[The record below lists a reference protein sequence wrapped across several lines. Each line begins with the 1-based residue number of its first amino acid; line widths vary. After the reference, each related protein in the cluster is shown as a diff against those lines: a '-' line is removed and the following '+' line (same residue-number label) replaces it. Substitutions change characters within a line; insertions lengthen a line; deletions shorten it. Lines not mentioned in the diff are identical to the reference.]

1 MKLKFWQKIA
11 LPALLVVSFGIGLGG
26 SIAWF
31 DTRTNLTP
39 QTSFE
44 GVSEGAYFAYGNGKP
59 RGSGDDE
66 PYGISSPRHL
76 YNLAWL
82 QYLGLI
88 DDVFNQKPAT
98 SEAYFELANDIDM
111 TGWNLPPIGTTSN
124 PFMGHFNGNGYTIKG
139 LTVSNLESDFSSGSS
154 KKPER
159 ASSYSSDVPH
169 IVGLFGVVGPYY
181 GSGLAYSSS
190 ADAITDLN
198 VSGITVKSS
207 VDNGTLA
214 GLVAGYVNGPISS
227 VAISDAVTDSGTMK
241 STLNLHAANGT
252 GAASAYATGKNVDG
266 SSFSRISE
274 FGTVGY
280 AETAYISKAKK
291 TTSTLYG
298 YNSEKDAEFSG
309 GAGDKEGFGGSIDM
323 KTMYQGVR
331 AVWDT
336 YSDSSDGIPSYPT
349 KRTVVYDKN
358 GSIVSNNYSD
368 YIKVPAFNTYYRYY
382 QAEQKDGD
390 KVTSSYTFAHRSSS
404 DNYMYLY
411 GDTTTQVANALTT
424 VNLRQTEGTVITISK
439 EVGGT
444 TYYLRYNNGITYTT
458 AEGQATEFVFKDGKI
473 FYPDNSGSAT
483 NTFYL
488 YKNGSALGTNG
499 SGSTFTYDSVN
510 KSYYVTQSSVKYYL
524 SFDSET
530 RSWVFVNDYKANYI
544 HSGDHYLT
552 AASWANNA
560 GVADTTL
567 SKSPSWTIPANGSS
581 GSISHQEGGTTFY
594 LRLNNGNL
602 SVTTNSY
609 NATNWTVNSTGTAI
623 SSGSNYLGYQ
633 NGAWTT
639 VNTDVQ
645 KYKISDGDGH
655 YLSANGSTLTNTNEA
670 DATEWYKDSGSET
683 YYFLGS
689 NNIKYYIMRKTS
701 DPYYS
706 LSDSGT
712 KFQITNGYFRSTY
725 TTGLFGTTRH
735 YLYVKYDRSNWTVT
749 HTRNT
754 DTSDGTILTL
764 HPITN
769 SPLAVSITRNYDV
782 ICDKNTIS
790 TTVGDTYNTKT
801 TTTEDSA
808 WTTKPTYF
816 PLRQEQTN
824 NLPNGIPQQTNTG
837 YVTSGA
843 NERTGDIRVSDYPSS
858 LGSYDYIGDFF
869 DRYGSNGIRTVYSR
883 DDNGDKLIYNTDSS
897 EEGGIVDLSS
907 NYEKFSD
914 TRTSL
919 QSVFQNDPNNI
930 YGLHFVGATVQYSG
944 GTGEYAGNSVYAEK
958 AIVNKETYSNYELPK
973 DCIDFNLKEKGYV
986 NFIAGTYFSNSDNCF
1001 FSLHDIGRNGDESI
1015 NYIKEIV
1022 EIYEPKS
1029 TPATATE
1036 YKTYSYQYKY
1046 GDGTYSVPFK
1056 YVAGKKVKLDGAAY
1070 TENQFLNSL
1079 DSTNYNSTPKF
1090 KTAWIKKNTLKISYC
1105 YYFEIPINSGEY
1117 CLSSVKNTNGA
1128 YMMYLD
1134 IGANAAKM
1142 NRTVIAEYI
1151 KEITTTWNFPKGL
1164 ALVATG
1170 TSPASV
1176 NAYNSY
1182 CVVID
1187 SSYGG
1192 TVTLSRESDTTG
1204 TATYSDTINKI
1215 KMGYYHDDIAVTG
1228 SPNTLEEITPI
1239 ATQTDNIRR
1248 ITYFDYNTGDG
1259 GLTKIIVTRKNS
1271 ETPTIERF
1279 LYDSQ
1284 SSTWV
1289 IETDPKKAILY
1300 DSQGITVE
1308 SAADAVRL
1316 YTEATMTACFTTME
1330 NNGTVVL
1337 GFKALSYAS
1346 GTLTISYNLNGTMQ
1360 QTGNGQFF
1368 VVSDYAINMTYT
1380 GPDGTSFR
1388 VTVLSVVSTYNT
1400 LSITFTINGT
1410 TVSAANQ
1417 KITIPISS

>member
-1 MKLKFWQKIA
+1 MKLKLWQKIA

-59 RGSGDDE
+59 RGSGNDE

-88 DDVFNQKPAT
+88 DDVFNQNPAT

-124 PFMGHFNGNGYTIKG
+124 PFMGHFNGNGYTITG

-227 VAISDAVTDSGTMK
+227 VAITDATTSSGTQK
-241 STLNLHAANGT
+241 STLDLHAANGSSAT
-252 GAASAYATGKNVDG
+252 SAYSAGKNAAG
-266 SSFSRISE
+266 NSFSRISE

-280 AETAYISKAKK
+280 AENTYIDQAKRK
-291 TTSTLYG
+291 TSSVYG
-298 YNSEKDAEFSG
+298 YAKDTDDNFSAQSQG
-309 GAGDKEGFGGSIDM
+309 EQSGFGGSIDM
-323 KTMYQGVR
+323 KTMYNGIR

-336 YSDSSDGIPSYPT
+336 YSSTADGIAEYPT
-349 KRTVVYDKN
+349 KRTIVYDVN
-358 GSIVSNNYSD
+358 GSLVSDTYSD
-368 YIKVPAFNTYYRYY
+368 NVDVPAVTVGSGSNRWSYQYF
-382 QAEQKDGD
+382 QAEQKDGG
-390 KVTSSYTFAHRSSS
+390 KVTSSYTFARRTAS
-404 DNYMYLY
+404 NYYMYLY
-411 GDTTTQVANALTT
+411 GDKTHSVSNALTT
-424 VNLRQTEGTVITISK
+424 TTLRQTEGTVITISR
-439 EVGGT
+439 EVSGT
-444 TYYLRYNNGITYTT
+444 TYYLCYDNGITYTT
-458 AEGQATEFVFKDGKI
+458 SAASATEWVFKNGKI
-473 FYPDNSGSAT
+473 FYPDNSG
-483 NTFYL
+483 NTTSKTYL
-488 YKNGSALGTNG
+488 YKNGTNLGTNA
-499 SGSTFTYDSVN
+499 SGSTFVYDSIN
-510 KSYYVTQSSVKYYL
+510 QSYYVTESATNYYL
-524 SFDSET
+524 SFNTSS
-530 RSWVFVNDYKANYI
+530 RSWVFVNDRTATLI
-544 HSGDHYLT
+544 HSGSHYLT
-552 AASWANNA
+552 ASSWSNNA
-560 GVADTTL
+560 SLADTTL
-567 SKSPSWTIPANGSS
+567 DSAPSWEIPANGSS
-581 GSISHQEGGTTFY
+581 GKIYTTQNGTYYY
-594 LRLNNGNL
+594 LRLNGNNIVITTSNGNATTWNVSSDG
-602 SVTTNSY
+602 SVIY
-609 NATNWTVNSTGTAI
+609 NGRYCLTYD
-623 SSGSNYLGYQ
+623 SGWKTFYKAL
-633 NGAWTT
+633 
-639 VNTDVQ
+639 
-645 KYKISDGDGH
+645 KYKIRDADNH
-655 YLSANGSTLTNTNEA
+655 YLSADGTSSLAVTDA
-670 DATEWYKDSGSET
+670 ASATEWYTDDNST
-683 YYFLGS
+683 YYYKYNG
-689 NNIKYYIMRKTS
+689 NNYFIVNATS
-701 DPYYS
+701 GNYYS
-706 LSDSGT
+706 LSTSGT
-712 KFQITNGYFRSTY
+712 KYSKTNESYFYSTY
-725 TTGLFGTTRH
+725 TEGMWFWETTY
-735 YLYVKYDRSNWTVT
+735 YLYLKYANNSWSISIDDN
-749 HTRNT
+749 NT
-754 DTSDGTILTL
+754 TAKNGGTKLTFEEINN
-764 HPITN
+764 PFPTIT
-769 SPLAVSITRNYDV
+769 IERDYDI
-782 ICDKNTIS
+782 ICDKNTVS
-790 TTVGDTYNTKT
+790 TTTGTSYNEKSTST
-801 TTTEDSA
+801 GNSSY
-808 WTTKPTYF
+808 TTKPTYF
-816 PLRQEQTN
+816 PLRQEKTGDV
-824 NLPNGIPQQTNTG
+824 PNGIPQQSNTG
-837 YVTSGA
+837 YVISGA
-843 NERTGDIRVSDYPSS
+843 NDTTGDIRISDYNANSG
-858 LGSYDYIGDFF
+858 GSTFIG
-869 DRYGSNGIRTVYSR
+869 RYGSKGIPLVYSR
-883 DDNGDKLIYNTDSS
+883 NDGGDFKIYDTENS
-897 EEGGIVDLSS
+897 IDLSA
-907 NYEKFSD
+907 NYEKFST
-914 TRTSL
+914 TRDSL
-919 QSVFQNDPNNI
+919 EKIFKADSANI
-930 YGLHFVGATVQYSG
+930 YGLHFVGATVSYSG
-944 GTGEYAGNSVYAEK
+944 GTGSYAGSSVYAEK
-958 AIVNKETYSNYELPK
+958 AIINKETYTNYELPK

-986 NFIAGTYFSNSDNCF
+986 NFIAGTYFSGSDNCF
-1001 FSLHDIGRNGDESI
+1001 FSLHDIGRNANQSL
-1015 NYIKEIV
+1015 NYIKEII
-1022 EIYEPKS
+1022 EIYRPKS
-1029 TPATATE
+1029 NQ
-1036 YKTYSYQYKY
+1036 TYSYQYKY
-1046 GDGTYSVPFK
+1046 SDNTYSVPFK
-1056 YVAGKKVKLDGAAY
+1056 YVTGVKKKLDGSDYVA
-1070 TENQFLNSL
+1070 NQFLPAL
-1079 DSTNYNSTPKF
+1079 DSANYNSTPLF
-1090 KTAWIKKNTLKISYC
+1090 KTAWIKKNTLQQNYA
-1105 YYFEIPINSGEY
+1105 YYFEIPINAGEY
-1117 CLSSVKNTNGA
+1117 CLSSVADTKGA

-1192 TVTLSRESDTTG
+1192 TVTLSRESDTAG
-1204 TATYSDTINKI
+1204 TATYSDTTNKI
-1215 KMGYYHDDIAVTG
+1215 KMGYYNDDIAVTG
-1228 SPNTLEEITPI
+1228 SPNTLEEIAPI

-1289 IETDPKKAILY
+1289 IETDPEKAILY
-1300 DSQGITVE
+1300 DSQGVTVE

-1316 YTEATMTACFTTME
+1316 YTEATMAACFTTME

-1346 GTLTISYNLNGTMQ
+1346 GTLTISYNLNGAMQ

-1368 VVSDYAINMTYT
+1368 VVSDYTINMTYT
-1380 GPDGTSFR
+1380 GPDGTSAR